1 MKRIMLVAVGIA
13 LAGGIAATPAVA
25 GLAGNPSFS
34 HEIPV
39 PVPSKAQ
46 QPVFLDDHGGRTPS
60 PATRHSEPGDD
71 RGHAATTPAAPRAV
85 PTDDHGGLTPHAE
98 PSDDHG
104 GLTPHAEPSGDHH
117 SGGSGKSGRS

>member
-1 MKRIMLVAVGIA
+1 MKRIFLVAAGIA

-39 PVPSKAQ
+39 PAPSNTK
-46 QPVFLDDHGGRTPS
+46 QPVFLDDHGG
-60 PATRHSEPGDD
+60 ATRHIEPGDD
-71 RGHAATTPAAPRAV
+71 RGHASSTPAAPGAV

-98 PSDDHG
+98 PSDDHHRG
-104 GLTPHAEPSGDHH
+104 GSTGSTG
-117 SGGSGKSGRS
+117 SGGGGKGGRG

>member
-1 MKRIMLVAVGIA
+1 MKRIALIAAGIA

-39 PVPSKAQ
+39 PVPGTAK
-46 QPVFLDDHGGRTPS
+46 QPVFLDDHGGSTTG
-60 PATRHSEPGDD
+60 PATRHDE
-71 RGHAATTPAAPRAV
+71 

-98 PSDDHG
+98 PTDDHG
-104 GLTPHAEPSGDHH
+104 GLTPHAEPSGDHQH
-117 SGGSGKSGRS
+117 GGKSVWG

>member
-1 MKRIMLVAVGIA
+1 MKRVFLVAAGIA

-39 PVPSKAQ
+39 PAPSNTK
-46 QPVFLDDHGGRTPS
+46 QPVFFDDHGGS
-60 PATRHSEPGDD
+60 TRHVEPGDD
-71 RGHAATTPAAPRAV
+71 RGNASSPPGAPVAV

-98 PSDDHG
+98 PSDDHHRG
-104 GLTPHAEPSGDHH
+104 GSTG
-117 SGGSGKSGRS
+117 SGGGKSGRG